1 MQMTETEIVRSYK
14 ESADPA
20 GQIRILAQLNDCSP
34 EEIAHIVGLPGV
46 PKLKAGR
53 KPKARS
59 SAQPAS
65 DHQSPV
71 QAVLKNLY
79 QQMDELEIEIRQK
92 EAKYKEIAT
101 AIKVLSDMEGTDGD

>member
-14 ESADPA
+14 EAANPA
-20 GQIRILAQLNDCSP
+20 GQIRILAQLNDCDP
-34 EEIAHIVGLPGV
+34 ETIADIVGLPGV

-53 KPKARS
+53 RPNPRPS
-59 SAQPAS
+59 VQPAPS
-65 DHQSPV
+65 HQSPV

-79 QQMDELEIEIRQK
+79 MKMDELEVEIRQR

-101 AIKVLSDMEGTDGD
+101 AIKVLSNMEGTDE

>member
-14 ESADPA
+14 EAADPA

-34 EEIAHIVGLPGV
+34 EKIAQIVGLSEV
-46 PKLKAGR
+46 PKLKTGR

-59 SAQPAS
+59 SVQSVS
-65 DHQSPV
+65 DQQSSV
-71 QAVLKNLY
+71 QDVLENLY
-79 QQMDELEIEIRQK
+79 QRMDELEIEIREK

-101 AIKVLSDMEGTDGD
+101 AIKVLSEMEG